1 MTFAEGNICIRYELN
16 FAGYWKIDIGTKTPS
31 TAADS
36 LDFALI
42 KSKFGFQTRVR
53 QISRAS
59 KKQFLQKNW
68 TNPGFFFVCFHL
80 FDVTEFKYKVR

>member
-59 KKQFLQKNW
+59 KKQFLQKKLNESRL
-68 TNPGFFFVCFHL
+68 L
-80 FDVTEFKYKVR
+80 FCLFSSFRRD